1 MAVLG
6 GGGDEGGDGE
16 NIWVAASDG
25 DLDRVRQ
32 LLTRGVA
39 VNARDELGYN
49 PLDEAGATAI
59 IQPGGSMRDAEVI
72 AAADERGLAMVFTGI
87 RHFRH

>member
-49 PLDEAGATAI
+49 PLC
-59 IQPGGSMRDAEVI
+59 VI
-72 AAADERGLAMVFTGI
+72 HDGPFRSTTPRARTRPLTSAQAPRRGHTGK
-87 RHFRH
+87 RR